1 MTTPPNTAQPDSLGG
16 TRMQP
21 PPETL
26 QVPLR
31 FGGHNFDAHCY
42 NAIGCRVIYDNHDFS
57 PWADQEDS
65 DTLVSPA
72 PGDPANYREAWG
84 RVLYIVMRNFPKP
97 AQVRWKS
104 LDGEQ
109 HEAAID
115 FSAIFK
121 DELIWH
127 RVPKHDMAHF
137 YEGPYA
143 TDPNI
148 YLEVNDRTI
157 NVYMDALI
165 PTKTEQIQ
173 GNEHSTARTDMFLVW
188 TRRY

>member
-57 PWADQEDS
+57 PWAGQEDP
-65 DTLVSPA
+65 DELVSPA
-72 PGDPANYREAWG
+72 PKPDENYQQSWG
-84 RVLYIVMRNFPKP
+84 LASYIGIRNFPPP

-104 LDGEQ
+104 LDGHTHVAEVDI
-109 HEAAID
+109 AAI
-115 FSAIFK
+115 FEN
-121 DELIWH
+121 ELIWH
-127 RVPKHDMAHF
+127 KVPKHDMAHF
-137 YEGPYA
+137 FEGPYA
-143 TDPNI
+143 SDPSI
-148 YLEVNDRTI
+148 HLEINDRTI
-157 NVYMDALI
+157 SVYIYDLI
-165 PTKTEQIQ
+165 PTKSEQIP
-173 GNEHSTARTDMFLVW
+173 GNKYSTARTDMFLVW
-188 TRRY
+188 TRTY